1 MDDWKIVNL
10 MRVIGAVLG
19 WLLLAWQ
26 PGKDMDGINLSLSTI
41 YNMSGGVVSANVVYL
56 IQQRCECCIFFKNQ
70 EKSVSHFQTPSC
82 P

>member
-26 PGKDMDGINLSLSTI
+26 PGKDSDGILSLS
-41 YNMSGGVVSANVVYL
+41 L
-56 IQQRCECCIFFKNQ
+56 LLFFI
-70 EKSVSHFQTPSC
+70 SI
-82 P
+82 

>member
-41 YNMSGGVVSANVVYL
+41 YNMSGGVVLANVVYL
-56 IQQRCECCIFFKNQ
+56 I
-70 EKSVSHFQTPSC
+70 
-82 P
+82 